1 MGQYYTA
8 KNFFMEVKSEDDLDF
23 AQRYTK
29 SICNKSVDTEDISQ
43 VLNDYSY
50 LFEKGENNKYY
61 YTFFPR
67 TSEGGREI
75 LELSEDELIRF
86 IGCVLKCDKIKMNN
100 WARYCSSECP
110 YYFNTDNLKKIFIG
124 GR

>member
-8 KNFFMEVKSEDDLDF
+8 KNFFMEVKSEDDLEF

-29 SICNKSVDTEDISQ
+29 SICNKSIDTEDISQ

-50 LFEKGENNKYY
+50 LFKKGENNKYY

-75 LELSEDELIRF
+75 LDLLGVF
-86 IGCVLKCDKIKMNN
+86 
-100 WARYCSSECP
+100 
-110 YYFNTDNLKKIFIG
+110 
-124 GR
+124 